1 MAIMDRI
8 FSSRKDDLEIRSP
21 YRSEEDDCL
30 SCRLMGESFLVL
42 ELYGERVLW
51 SGEVDSGLTTVNPD
65 QTLSTE
71 DYYCTIIHCNPAST
85 GYIVRRPHCVS
96 ISESGCHSCSPCS
109 LPCRTS
115 SILSFSLVKP
125 PDTQTPIR

>member
-30 SCRLMGESFLVL
+30 SCRLMGELFFIL
-42 ELYGERVLW
+42 ELYGGGESW
-51 SGEVDSGLTTVNPD
+51 SSAVDIGSTTMNPD

-71 DYYCTIIHCNPAST
+71 DYYCTIIHWNPASK
-85 GYIVRRPHCVS
+85 GYIPRRPYCVS
-96 ISESGCHSCSPCS
+96 ISGSECHGCS
-109 LPCRTS
+109 
-115 SILSFSLVKP
+115 
-125 PDTQTPIR
+125 